1 MNDIYLRSLGFAP
14 LDQTHSATRPL
25 FNDAWRYQH
34 DQLAQDGSR
43 LYIEHP
49 LGVNRCRLSALAA
62 PLAAQDVFKDVSLD
76 DAQGLETAVAEFY
89 VAHGGIGATAEVFEP
104 HQFLPYRRQR

>member
-1 MNDIYLRSLGFAP
+1 MNDMYLRSLGFAP
-14 LDQTHSATRPL
+14 LDQAHSTTQPP
-25 FNDAWRYQH
+25 FSDAWRYQH

-49 LGVNRCRLSALAA
+49 FGVNRCRLSALAA
-62 PLAAQDVFKDVSLD
+62 PLAAQDVFANVPLD
-76 DAQGLETAVAEFY
+76 DAPALETAMGAFY
-89 VAHGGIGATAEVFEP
+89 AAHGGTGATAEVFEP